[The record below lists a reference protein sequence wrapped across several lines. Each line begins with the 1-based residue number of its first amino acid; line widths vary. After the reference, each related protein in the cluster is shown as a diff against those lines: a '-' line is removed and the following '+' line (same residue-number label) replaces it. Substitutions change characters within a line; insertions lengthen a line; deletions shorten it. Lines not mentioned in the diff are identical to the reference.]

1 MLKVECFNST
11 HSSLNS
17 LPSTLNPQHSTPM
30 VTRFLFLTA
39 LIIAVMLCAVE
50 IEREYREL
58 QTIRTRQVFQKQIL
72 LEQQSQLRLELQ
84 QITQP
89 DGQ

>member
-1 MLKVECFNST
+1 
-11 HSSLNS
+11 
-17 LPSTLNPQHSTPM
+17 M
-30 VTRFLFLTA
+30 VSRFLFLTA

>member
-1 MLKVECFNST
+1 MIS
-11 HSSLNS
+11 
-17 LPSTLNPQHSTPM
+17 
-30 VTRFLFLTA
+30 RFLFLTA

-50 IEREYREL
+50 FEREYREL

-89 DGQ
+89 DEQ